1 MFIPEPF
8 RRRVCGF
15 SGGARFSGVLAR
27 LRVGRVRHPFA
38 RRPRLSG
45 YARLVEFLQIAT
57 PKQEQLFLGGC
68 LLMVWL
74 INVASFSGYVILAS
88 FILIALARLAKNMCL
103 ALADKLPR
111 RSRSRHYLATW
122 ASAAFFALLTVRA
135 CYIAAVIVDTEFRP
149 DPSEIYNARK

>member
-15 SGGARFSGVLAR
+15 SGAWFVDAVAR
-27 LRVGRVRHPFA
+27 LRAGLVQNPFA

-45 YARLVEFLQIAT
+45 YARVVEFLQIAT

-68 LLMVWL
+68 LLMFWL

-88 FILIALARLAKNMCL
+88 FILIALARLAKNICL

-122 ASAAFFALLTVRA
+122 VSAAFFVLLTIRA

-149 DPSEIYNARK
+149 DPSEIYTARK